1 MIGEM
6 LERYDYVHSLIV
18 SGSKVNFNINYLLD
32 NQIYISIV
40 SKTGEDEL
48 KYTYDFYDTD
58 NFKEYVLPKIFERF
72 LSKNLEL
79 KMRRVMADDL
89 HGTLIVEGTNG
100 SDSLIIRNCS
110 NEAMDLFEI
119 LSKAIIDV
127 TNIYDY
133 SKNSSIIFN
142 NGETEKFNNYIKYNI
157 IFDYAKYKT
166 EYNIYYDSINSV
178 NTDGANE
185 EEDDRSLFIL
195 NIARFAYTLD
205 PANGS
210 IWDQIEKIYD
220 DNDKVREV
228 CNEFRNM
235 DDEYSLYSKALTLA
249 EFEKN
254 NDLFLHYNDVAVEE
268 ALKACDNAVDFFD
281 NSYLLYWENK
291 KRYYGTVLDNERQLI
306 CMDFID
312 AYDLTKRDQVFEE
325 KGYDVQDFKESTNKK
340 SVIAKLKEIKN
351 NNLSFLNVDDGKDSN
366 GDLIDIDHDEIISS
380 ADEEAQKIIE
390 ALEEREQL
398 RKDAE
403 EFAKTIIAKEREQK
417 KIVEE
422 ARIQARE
429 LLRVKE
435 ENEELKRLARENAE
449 FIFDRQRKLEE
460 EEKLRQEEINT
471 PVKVSDI
478 DKING
483 LLNAISIVKDLDFAV
498 NHPTVMQELTFLEEK
513 INTYLVT
520 HKNIVH
526 EENVI
531 EIPGNETVFETKPI
545 IELLAMISNAYVSSH
560 EFEKDGRHTVINFY
574 QADDDTYRV
583 TLCSVKDNS
592 EDTLMDAF
600 FEYYQLSDNV
610 IEELCNIFKRDAVI
624 VASKTDN
631 VPPDKVDYLVIDN
644 MDNAIRFIACPKD
657 LIDRVKMY
665 L

>member
-6 LERYDYVHSLIV
+6 LEKYDYAHSQII

-40 SKTGEDEL
+40 AKKGEIEE
-48 KYTYDFYDTD
+48 KFTYDFYDTD
-58 NFKEYVLPKIFERF
+58 NFKEYILPKIFERF
-72 LSKNLEL
+72 LSKNIEV
-79 KMRRVMADDL
+79 KMRRVMADEE
-89 HGTLIVEGTNG
+89 HGTLIVDGLN
-100 SDSLIIRNCS
+100 DSLIIRNCS
-110 NEAMDLFEI
+110 NEEMDLFEI
-119 LSKAIIDV
+119 LSKAVIDV

-142 NGETEKFNNYIKYNI
+142 NTETEKFNNYIKYNI

-166 EYNIYYDSINSV
+166 EYNVYYDSINSV
-178 NTDGANE
+178 NVDE
-185 EEDDRSLFIL
+185 SSKQDDESLFIL

-205 PANGS
+205 GS
-210 IWDQIEKIYD
+210 TTSVWDQIEKIYD
-220 DNDKVREV
+220 DNDRVKEV
-228 CNEFRNM
+228 CDGFRYIE
-235 DDEYSLYSKALTLA
+235 DEYSLYVKALILA

-312 AYDLTKRDQVFEE
+312 AYDLTQKQEVFEE
-325 KGYDVQDFKESTNKK
+325 NTYDVRDFKESKNKK
-340 SVIAKLKEIKN
+340 SVIARLKEIKN
-351 NNLSFLNVDDGKDSN
+351 NNLAFLNVDDGKDSN

-403 EFAKTIIAKEREQK
+403 EFAKTIIAKEKEQK

-429 LLRVKE
+429 LLRIKE

-449 FIFDRQRKLEE
+449 FILDRQRKLEE
-460 EEKLRQEEINT
+460 EERLRQEEINT

-483 LLNAISIVKDLDFAV
+483 LLNAISVVKDLDFAV

-531 EIPGNETVFETKPI
+531 EIPGDEQVFETKPI

-574 QADDDTYRV
+574 QADEDTYRV

-610 IEELCNIFKRDAVI
+610 IEELCNIFKRDAVV

>member
-6 LERYDYVHSLIV
+6 LEKYDYAHSQII

-40 SKTGEDEL
+40 AKKGEIEE
-48 KYTYDFYDTD
+48 KFTYDFYDTD
-58 NFKEYVLPKIFERF
+58 NFKEYILPKIFERF
-72 LSKNLEL
+72 LSKNIEV
-79 KMRRVMADDL
+79 KMRRVMADEE
-89 HGTLIVEGTNG
+89 HGTLIVDGLN
-100 SDSLIIRNCS
+100 DSLIIRNCS
-110 NEAMDLFEI
+110 NEEMDLFEI
-119 LSKAIIDV
+119 LSKAVIDV

-142 NGETEKFNNYIKYNI
+142 NTETEKFNNYIKYNI

-166 EYNIYYDSINSV
+166 EYNVYYDSINSV
-178 NTDGANE
+178 NVDE
-185 EEDDRSLFIL
+185 SSKQDDESLFIL

-205 PANGS
+205 GS
-210 IWDQIEKIYD
+210 TTSVWDQIEKIYD
-220 DNDKVREV
+220 DNDRVKEV
-228 CNEFRNM
+228 CDGFRYIE
-235 DDEYSLYSKALTLA
+235 DEYSLYVKALILA

-312 AYDLTKRDQVFEE
+312 AYDLTQKQAVFEE
-325 KGYDVQDFKESTNKK
+325 NTYDVRDFKESKNKK
-340 SVIAKLKEIKN
+340 SVIARLKEIKN
-351 NNLSFLNVDDGKDSN
+351 NNLAFLNVDDGKDSN

-403 EFAKTIIAKEREQK
+403 EFAKTIIAKEKEQK

-429 LLRVKE
+429 LLRIKE

-449 FIFDRQRKLEE
+449 FILDRQRKLEE
-460 EEKLRQEEINT
+460 EERLRQEEINT

-531 EIPGNETVFETKPI
+531 EIPGDEQVFETKPI

-574 QADDDTYRV
+574 QADEDTYRV

-592 EDTLMDAF
+592 EDTLMDVF

-610 IEELCNIFKRDAVI
+610 LEELCNIFKRDAVV